1 MRLIIAVLVVLGLF
15 YAPVEAYNTCTN
27 FEVISDNS
35 THYNAPPSIFG
46 DQVVWASEGNI
57 VAYNLSNGVL
67 EQITNDYWWKEDVEI
82 FENRVVWVEYGP
94 IAQIRGCDFGLNGFS
109 GGCLENDSK
118 IWITNTVSL
127 KTDPV
132 LFEGKLVWSE
142 YDGNDFE
149 IVGCDFGL
157 NGFRGGC
164 LENDSKIW
172 ITNNSYDD
180 KNPDL
185 FEGKLVW
192 EFFEND
198 WNIGFYDFLKG
209 SSLRLME
216 LGDQRGPKILKK
228 EHRFYVV
235 YSSNELNEDDIFY
248 YSLNSKSKRK
258 LNLIDGYDE
267 WNVEVNNFGNIS
279 LFWQTSKLGISN
291 LEGFDGEFIDASING
306 IDNQKELD
314 LYGNKLVFQII
325 NSGKEEIWISYC

>member
-1 MRLIIAVLVVLGLF
+1 
-15 YAPVEAYNTCTN
+15 
-27 FEVISDNS
+27 
-35 THYNAPPSIFG
+35 
-46 DQVVWASEGNI
+46 
-57 VAYNLSNGVL
+57 
-67 EQITNDYWWKEDVEI
+67 
-82 FENRVVWVEYGP
+82 
-94 IAQIRGCDFGLNGFS
+94 
-109 GGCLENDSK
+109 
-118 IWITNTVSL
+118 
-127 KTDPV
+127 
-132 LFEGKLVWSE
+132 
-142 YDGNDFE
+142 
-149 IVGCDFGL
+149 
-157 NGFRGGC
+157 
-164 LENDSKIW
+164 
-172 ITNNSYDD
+172 
-180 KNPDL
+180 
-185 FEGKLVW
+185 
-192 EFFEND
+192 
-198 WNIGFYDFLKG
+198 
-209 SSLRLME
+209 ME

>member
-94 IAQIRGCDFGLNGFS
+94 IAQIRGCDFGLNGF
-109 GGCLENDSK
+109 
-118 IWITNTVSL
+118 
-127 KTDPV
+127 
-132 LFEGKLVWSE
+132 
-142 YDGNDFE
+142 
-149 IVGCDFGL
+149 
-157 NGFRGGC
+157 RGGC

-172 ITNNSYDD
+172 ITNNGYDD